1 MQQNESEAHAGKRG
15 LSRGN
20 ITMEI
25 KEIIELI
32 LSIFGAGSILAIVG
46 IKFIS
51 KWIVSYLVKDA
62 EIQAQSAN
70 SEELKKVTNAV
81 EEVKVQ
87 LAKKNIEYQIRYSK
101 NYESAIFYSTEIIK
115 NLVLLT
121 EYVMDKYSYIYDNKD
136 NLALLSRNY
145 KENYFKLSLL
155 IDGKYRNDVLQI
167 ANDINS
173 TYISIIDKSKE
184 INSMKNRYK
193 KSQSID
199 EKNKI
204 KESFKRTLERME
216 KMKKSSDFFNKNKK
230 LRNAL
235 RKALSNSTFS

>member
-1 MQQNESEAHAGKRG
+1 
-15 LSRGN
+15 
-20 ITMEI
+20 
-25 KEIIELI
+25 
-32 LSIFGAGSILAIVG
+32 
-46 IKFIS
+46 
-51 KWIVSYLVKDA
+51 
-62 EIQAQSAN
+62 
-70 SEELKKVTNAV
+70 
-81 EEVKVQ
+81 
-87 LAKKNIEYQIRYSK
+87 
-101 NYESAIFYSTEIIK
+101 
-115 NLVLLT
+115 
-121 EYVMDKYSYIYDNKD
+121 MDKYSYIYDNKD
-136 NLALLSRNY
+136 NLALLSKNY

-173 TYISIIDKSKE
+173 TCISIIDKSKE

-204 KESFKRTLERME
+204 KESFKRTLEQME
-216 KMKKSSDFFNKNKK
+216 KIKKSSDFFNKNKK

>member
-1 MQQNESEAHAGKRG
+1 
-15 LSRGN
+15 
-20 ITMEI
+20 MEI

-32 LSIFGAGSILAIVG
+32 LSIFGAGSILAIVS

-136 NLALLSRNY
+136 NLALLSKNY

-173 TYISIIDKSKE
+173 TCISIIDKSK
-184 INSMKNRYK
+184 
-193 KSQSID
+193 
-199 EKNKI
+199 
-204 KESFKRTLERME
+204 
-216 KMKKSSDFFNKNKK
+216 DFFNKNKK

>member
-1 MQQNESEAHAGKRG
+1 M
-15 LSRGN
+15 
-20 ITMEI
+20 
-25 KEIIELI
+25 
-32 LSIFGAGSILAIVG
+32 
-46 IKFIS
+46 
-51 KWIVSYLVKDA
+51 
-62 EIQAQSAN
+62 
-70 SEELKKVTNAV
+70 
-81 EEVKVQ
+81 
-87 LAKKNIEYQIRYSK
+87 
-101 NYESAIFYSTEIIK
+101 
-115 NLVLLT
+115 
-121 EYVMDKYSYIYDNKD
+121 
-136 NLALLSRNY
+136 
-145 KENYFKLSLL
+145 

-173 TYISIIDKSKE
+173 TCISIIDKSKE